1 MQLAAHAPF
10 RAPSRTHVRFAVTY
24 AVQSVNEKP
33 KSKTMSKPPAFPLDP
48 NRRTFHVV
56 ITTYGSRLQGS
67 ERGSHRHGTGA
78 VIPSEGL
85 ELFHRRLMKEPEVAF
100 HNESVRDAV
109 HNSIMSACAQRD
121 WIVSALNVRTN
132 HVHILLTVFEQED
145 VSDAVCVIK
154 SAVVAALQIYP
165 EFRDRRIWTEGASV
179 NWIRSA
185 RYFQYA
191 YRYVMNQ

>member
-10 RAPSRTHVRFAVTY
+10 RAPSRTHVRFAARC

-100 HNESVRDAV
+100 HNESVRAAV
-109 HNSIMSACAQRD
+109 RDSIISICKERD

-132 HVHILLTVFEQED
+132 HVHILFSIFAQED
-145 VSDAVCVIK
+145 PAEVVGAIK
-154 SAVVAALQIYP
+154 SNAVSALIVFP
-165 EFRDRRIWTEGASV
+165 EFRERRIWTEGASV